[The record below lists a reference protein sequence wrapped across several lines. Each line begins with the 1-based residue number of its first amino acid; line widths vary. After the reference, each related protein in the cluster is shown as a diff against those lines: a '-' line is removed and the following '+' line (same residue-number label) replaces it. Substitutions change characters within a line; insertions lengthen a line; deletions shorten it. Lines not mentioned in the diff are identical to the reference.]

1 MGESEFMERKR
12 STALVILALTLLALL
27 GIATRGTAQPPPS
40 SQAPAHK
47 TTSAS
52 AHTSAKK
59 YMVPE
64 NPSPH
69 PAPEQPIPYSH
80 KQHLAFG
87 LKCAECHTNPE
98 PGKLMTFPDT
108 AKCMQ
113 CHVTIAKDKLSI
125 QKIAQYVASN
135 QQIPWVRVYKVIPGV
150 SWTHRAHLAA
160 GVKCETCHGNVSQIQ
175 AMSEVTSVVTMYSC
189 LNCHEMNHA
198 KTTCE
203 TCHARPS
210 FEHPSVADVRKN

>member
-1 MGESEFMERKR
+1 MRELKFMERKR
-12 STALVILALTLLALL
+12 ATVLVLVAVTLLTLL
-27 GIATRGTAQPPPS
+27 GITMRSGAQQS
-40 SQAPAHK
+40 AGSQPPAHK
-47 TTSAS
+47 ATAAS
-52 AHTSAKK
+52 AHTSVKH
-59 YMVPE
+59 MVPD

-87 LKCAECHTNPE
+87 LKCQECHTNPE

-113 CHVTIAKDKLSI
+113 CHVTIAKDKPSI
-125 QKIAQYVASN
+125 QKIAQYAASN
-135 QQIPWVRVYKVIPGV
+135 QQIPWVRVYQVIPGV
-150 SWTHRAHLAA
+150 NWTHRAHVAL
-160 GVKCETCHGNVSQIQ
+160 GVKCETCHGEVSQIS

-210 FEHPSVADVRKN
+210 FEHSSVADVRKN

>member
-1 MGESEFMERKR
+1 MGESGFMERKR
-12 STALVILALTLLALL
+12 SAALVVVALTLLVLFCVV
-27 GIATRGTAQPPPS
+27 TRGTAQEQPAAKS
-40 SQAPAHK
+40 PAHK
-47 TTSAS
+47 TTSTS
-52 AHTSAKK
+52 AHTTAKFK
-59 YMVPE
+59 VPD

-87 LKCAECHTNPE
+87 LKCRECHTNPE

-113 CHVTIAKDKLSI
+113 CHVTIATDKPSI
-125 QKIAQYVASN
+125 QKIAQYAASN

-150 SWTHRAHLAA
+150 NWTHRAHLAA
-160 GVKCETCHGNVSQIQ
+160 GVKCETCHGDVSHIS

-189 LNCHEMNHA
+189 LTCHEMNHA
-198 KTTCE
+198 KDTCE

-210 FEHPSVADVRKN
+210 FERSSVADVRKN

>member
-1 MGESEFMERKR
+1 MERKR
-12 STALVILALTLLALL
+12 STALVLVALTMLALL
-27 GIATRGTAQPPPS
+27 CIATRGTAQQPPA
-40 SQAPAHK
+40 SQPPARK
-47 TTSAS
+47 TTNAS
-52 AHTSAKK
+52 AHSTRTSAKYK
-59 YMVPE
+59 VPD

-87 LKCAECHTNPE
+87 LKCQECHTNPE

-113 CHVTIAKDKLSI
+113 CHVTIAKDEPSI
-125 QKIAQYVASN
+125 QKIAQYAASN
-135 QQIPWVRVYKVIPGV
+135 QEIPWVRVYNVIPGV
-150 SWTHRAHLAA
+150 NWTHRAHLGS
-160 GVKCETCHGNVSQIQ
+160 GVKCETCHGDVSQIS

-189 LNCHEMNHA
+189 LTCHEMNHA
-198 KTTCE
+198 KITCE

-210 FEHPSVADVRKN
+210 FEHSSVADVHKN

>member
-1 MGESEFMERKR
+1 MERKR
-12 STALVILALTLLALL
+12 STALVIVALTMMLALL
-27 GIATRGTAQPPPS
+27 CIATRGIAQQESPAV
-40 SQAPAHK
+40 QPAHK
-47 TTSAS
+47 TASAS
-52 AHTSAKK
+52 AHASASAKRI
-59 YMVPE
+59 VPD

-87 LKCAECHTNPE
+87 LKCQECHINPE
-98 PGKLMTFPDT
+98 PGKLMTFPEA

-113 CHVTIAKDKLSI
+113 CHVTIAKDKPSI
-125 QKIAQYVASN
+125 QKIAQYAASN

-150 SWTHRAHLAA
+150 NWTHRAHLAA
-160 GVKCETCHGNVSQIQ
+160 GVKCETCHGNVSQIS

-189 LNCHEMNHA
+189 LNCHEMNRA

-203 TCHARPS
+203 TCHAQPS
-210 FEHPSVADVRKN
+210 FEHSSVADVRKN

>member
-1 MGESEFMERKR
+1 MERTR
-12 STALVILALTLLALL
+12 STALLLVGLILLALL
-27 GIATRGTAQPPPS
+27 GIATGGTAKQSSAGPP
-40 SQAPAHK
+40 AAHK
-47 TTSAS
+47 TTSAG
-52 AHTSAKK
+52 AHTSTKRL
-59 YMVPE
+59 VPD

-87 LKCAECHTNPE
+87 LKCQECHTNPE
-98 PGKLMTFPDT
+98 PGRLMTFPET

-113 CHVTIAKDKLSI
+113 CHVTISKDKPSI
-125 QKIAQYVASN
+125 QKIAQYAASN

-150 SWTHRAHLAA
+150 TWTHRAHLSA
-160 GVKCETCHGNVSQIQ
+160 GVKCETCHGDVSRIS

-189 LNCHEMNHA
+189 LSCHEMSHA

-210 FEHPSVADVRKN
+210 FEHSSVADVRKN